1 MLEKH
6 NMNVTVNIPDKIIT
20 QADKNASM
28 LHIKRSEY
36 IRQAL
41 ENLNN
46 QISKN
51 EKYARLLHL
60 SNLVRDES
68 MIINKEFEEIEYE
81 PTS

>member
-6 NMNVTVNIPDKIIT
+6 NMNITVNIPDKIIT

-41 ENLNN
+41 ENMNN

-60 SNLVRDES
+60 SKVVRDES
-68 MIINKEFEEIEYE
+68 MIINKEFEEIEHE

>member
-1 MLEKH
+1 
-6 NMNVTVNIPDKIIT
+6 MNITVNIPDRIIV
-20 QADKNASM
+20 QADKNASI

-36 IRQAL
+36 IRKAL

-51 EKYARLLHL
+51 EKYERLLYL

-68 MIINKEFEEIEYE
+68 MNINKEFEEIEHE

>member
-1 MLEKH
+1 
-6 NMNVTVNIPDKIIT
+6 MNITVNIPDSIIT
-20 QADKNASM
+20 QADKNASI

-36 IRQAL
+36 IRKAL

-68 MIINKEFEEIEYE
+68 ININKEFEEIEHE
-81 PTS
+81 PAS